1 MNVKDLVI
9 SLKVKDEGL
18 EKLKAFNKE
27 IKTNTITSLNQLL
40 RVLNI
45 GYKRHFSKEILKEN
59 KGNVFSFLKN
69 SLGNI
74 NEYLGEVFR
83 TKIGPTVK
91 KLSAETFGRKGLAA
105 PVIAS
110 LIYIGRSIVDII
122 KKIGSLVISL
132 SQASYE
138 LMKLNRNFG
147 LSTDAMQ
154 QFGYAAVASGVKMSD
169 FNSAI
174 AGLKKQSA
182 DIMLG
187 RGNIS
192 PYALLGLN
200 PHEDPIQLLVHLQ
213 QRLRELPEAIGT
225 AFASDL
231 GLSPDMINFVRSGE
245 FSRMQ
250 ARPKLSQS
258 ELRTIERTR
267 NLLLDVM
274 NMFSLLGQKLISY
287 LSPYIEIVFGRLNF
301 YLKSAISSTENLSS
315 TFIAAIIAIE
325 TAMLALAPKMTLVL
339 NILSAI
345 ALIIDDIVGSGG
357 KGLLVLIEYLSI
369 KISKILSELLGIN
382 VSPDKIEVPDHAGV
396 KKWTNQ
402 PALPVGALVP
412 GVPIR
417 AIGVNQNIWG
427 EIKIDLPDGTKKT
440 ATVGSPSSGSDL
452 SVETSI
458 SGTTEGD

>member
-59 KGNVFSFLKN
+59 KGNVFSFVKN

-74 NEYLGEVFR
+74 NEYLSEVFR
-83 TKIGPTVK
+83 TKISPTVK
-91 KLSAETFGRKGLAA
+91 KLSKETFGRKGLAA

-245 FSRMQ
+245 FARMQ

-301 YLKSAISSTENLSS
+301 YLKSAISNTESLSS

-325 TAMLALAPKMTLVL
+325 TAMLVLAPKMTLVL
-339 NILSAI
+339 NILTAI

-357 KGLLVLIEYLSI
+357 EGLLVWIEYLSI
-369 KISKILSELLGIN
+369 KISKILSELLGID
-382 VSPDKIEVPDHAGV
+382 VSSDKIEIPEHAGV
-396 KKWTNQ
+396 KKWTDQ

-412 GVPIR
+412 GVPMR